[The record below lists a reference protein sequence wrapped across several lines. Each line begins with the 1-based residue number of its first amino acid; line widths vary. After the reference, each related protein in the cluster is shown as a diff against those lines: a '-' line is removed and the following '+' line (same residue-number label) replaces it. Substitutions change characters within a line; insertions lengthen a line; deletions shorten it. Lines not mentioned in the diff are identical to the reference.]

1 MVQYFHIIKEGFS
14 MPKEVVI
21 FCMTGTK
28 SIKKKADSLSVL
40 GWEHY
45 EPSEYS
51 YLLSHGVKNPQFNIQ
66 AKYIY
71 MSVDRPFDDEIEQAD
86 VEMIDVYFN
95 GELII
100 SCDGVLDEDC
110 KSILIS
116 DYKHVITEYYFNRQM
131 WDELVIIRSKNK

>member
-1 MVQYFHIIKEGFS
+1 
-14 MPKEVVI
+14 
-21 FCMTGTK
+21 
-28 SIKKKADSLSVL
+28 
-40 GWEHY
+40 
-45 EPSEYS
+45 
-51 YLLSHGVKNPQFNIQ
+51 
-66 AKYIY
+66 

-95 GELII
+95 GELIS
-100 SCDGVLDEDC
+100 SCDGVLDEDY